1 MTTTVV
7 PDTVTE
13 WIVLIPDVEGS
24 LNTRMRVRETHVKE
38 MIQHIDS
45 GLFQMGGATLDGLSI
60 NGSAIIARA
69 KSEEGILAVLQAD
82 IYARSGVWDLRK
94 VKFIP
99 VSI

>member
-1 MTTTVV
+1 MTTGLISE
-7 PDTVTE
+7 DTTE

-45 GLFQMGGATLDGLSI
+45 GLFQMGGATLDGLCI

-69 KSEEGILAVLQAD
+69 KSEVDILAVLQAD
-82 IYARSGVWDLRK
+82 IYARSGVWDLDK
-94 VKFIP
+94 AKFI
-99 VSI
+99 SIST